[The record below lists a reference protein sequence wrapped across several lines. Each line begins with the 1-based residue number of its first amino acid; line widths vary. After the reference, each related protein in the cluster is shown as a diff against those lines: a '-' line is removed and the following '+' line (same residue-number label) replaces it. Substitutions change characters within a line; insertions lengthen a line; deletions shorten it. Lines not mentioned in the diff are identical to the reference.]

1 MEEQPPVTQLLVAWS
16 HGDRAA
22 LDELTPHVYRE
33 LHSLAKAYLRRGRP
47 NQTLQPTALINE
59 ACLRLLGQSQPVQWE
74 NRAHFFGIAGRLMR
88 MVLVDYSRSRN
99 AAKRGGSA
107 DPVTLEETLV
117 LAPGRAPDV
126 LEINEALDHLAKVDE
141 RKAKVIE
148 LRYFGGMDREE
159 IATALQLTVPTV
171 KRDLRLGEAWLRRYL
186 RGESP
191 DGNTD
196 EQRHGR

>member
-1 MEEQPPVTQLLVAWS
+1 MEQGPPVTQLLVAWS

-33 LHSLAKAYLRRGRP
+33 LHSLAKSYLRRGRP

-59 ACLRLLGQSQPVQWE
+59 ACLRLLGQSESIEWE
-74 NRAHFFGIAGRLMR
+74 NRAHFFGIAARLMR
-88 MVLVDYSRSRN
+88 MVLVDYSRSKN
-99 AAKRGGSA
+99 AEKRGGSS
-107 DPVTLEETLV
+107 DPITLDDALV
-117 LAPGRAPDV
+117 LSAGRTPDV
-126 LEINEALDHLAKVDE
+126 LEVNEALDHLARVDQ
-141 RKAKVIE
+141 RKASVIE

-186 RGESP
+186 RGENPS
-191 DGNTD
+191 
-196 EQRHGR
+196 